1 MYLPFMLNTR
11 VTPKAKTS
19 SRSLTSVPC
28 NNQPKR
34 NSIFLLKGKEKKN
47 SIFNPRKTLM
57 EIPVINRISDFDVK
71 INSMNDPSLLPELAT
86 LPFAVSGVG
95 KLNYAYT
102 FFKWGALLLLSF
114 FASFTITRIKSLVL
128 RLRNVD
134 ASLASQ
140 SIVYDYDSDSDSS
153 CSSDSSDDEEDDSDK
168 EDDSVNGDSRVKR
181 FSYYEEND
189 DKGIDG
195 NVPWLRRCS
204 DSFGDLL
211 SWPDLGGFG
220 SRGVV
225 KLWDNLD
232 LKGSQ
237 EVVASFFNK
246 YGVSSSLS
254 PAVLLAAEKKGSDAV
269 EVSAWDA
276 REGFRMPTLLAE
288 WRQPGRLLGKIVRVN
303 AGGVNKIYVEDD
315 ANGEITVGDTR
326 MVNGAMTELTE
337 SDVVTMVR
345 RRR

>member
-1 MYLPFMLNTR
+1 
-11 VTPKAKTS
+11 
-19 SRSLTSVPC
+19 
-28 NNQPKR
+28 
-34 NSIFLLKGKEKKN
+34 
-47 SIFNPRKTLM
+47 M
-57 EIPVINRISDFDVK
+57 EVPVINRISDFDVK
-71 INSMNDPSLLPELAT
+71 INSMNDPSLLPR
-86 LPFAVSGVG
+86 PFAVSGVG
-95 KLNYAYT
+95 KLHHAYC
-102 FFKWGALLLLSF
+102 FLKLGALLLLSF
-114 FASFTITRIKSLVL
+114 FASFTITRIKRLVL

-134 ASLASQ
+134 ASLPSQ
-140 SIVYDYDSDSDSS
+140 SLVYDYDSDSDDSS
-153 CSSDSSDDEEDDSDK
+153 YSLDSSDDGEDDDDK

-181 FSYYEEND
+181 FSYYEDND

-204 DSFGDLL
+204 GSFGDLL
-211 SWPDLGGFG
+211 SWPDLGGFA
-220 SRGVV
+220 SSGVV

-232 LKGSQ
+232 LKGSHD
-237 EVVASFFNK
+237 VVASFFNK

-303 AGGVNKIYVEDD
+303 AGGVDKIYVEDD
-315 ANGEITVGDTR
+315 ANGEITVGDMR
-326 MVNGAMTELTE
+326 MVTGAMTELTE